1 MKLIPDRLKFRWSKW
16 QLQRREQW
24 WAKHEGENRSIMHP
38 IQDGVAMN
46 LYLDSELCK
55 LIYYKHFEAHER
67 EFMNAFLR
75 PGDTFVDVGANIGL
89 FSLIAARVVG
99 PSGRVFSFEPTPLSY
114 SRLQE
119 NIQANGFNNVRTFQ
133 LALSDEEGSLEFSKS
148 VDGFDAWN
156 SPAAPAMGSK
166 IEKEQ
171 VQATTWD
178 KFSVDQD
185 LNGKIT
191 MMKIDVEGWESRV
204 LAGARESLKCP
215 DAPLLQ
221 VEFTEEAAIL
231 AGSTCAELYRS
242 LESLGY
248 GMCVFN
254 ADKRCL
260 VPDPIRESYPYQNLF
275 AVKDLAAANSRL
287 RSAG

>member
-1 MKLIPDRLKFRWSKW
+1 
-16 QLQRREQW
+16 
-24 WAKHEGENRSIMHP
+24 
-38 IQDGVAMN
+38 MN

-89 FSLIAARVVG
+89 FSLIAARLVG
-99 PSGRVFSFEPTPLSY
+99 PSGRVFAFEPTPLSY

-119 NIQANGFNNVRTFQ
+119 NIQANRFENVRTFQ
-133 LALSDEEGSLEFSKS
+133 LALSDKEGSLEFSKS

-178 KFSVDQD
+178 KFSSDHD
-185 LNGKIT
+185 LSEKVT
-191 MMKIDVEGWESRV
+191 MMKIDVEGWESKV
-204 LAGARESLKCP
+204 LAGACESLQLP

-231 AGSTCAELYRS
+231 AGTTCAALYRD
-242 LESLGY
+242 LENLGY
-248 GMCVFN
+248 EMFTF
-254 ADKRCL
+254 DSEHRRL
-260 VPDPIRESYPYQNLF
+260 LQSPPQDRYPYQNLF
-275 AVKDLAAANSRL
+275 ASKQPQLVNQRLASNA
-287 RSAG
+287 

>member
-1 MKLIPDRLKFRWSKW
+1 
-16 QLQRREQW
+16 
-24 WAKHEGENRSIMHP
+24 
-38 IQDGVAMN
+38 MN

-89 FSLIAARVVG
+89 FSLIAARIVG
-99 PSGRVFSFEPTPLSY
+99 PSGQVFAFEPTPLSY

-119 NIQANGFNNVRTFQ
+119 NIQANRFANVRTFQ
-133 LALSDEEGSLEFSKS
+133 LALSDQEGSLEFSKS

-178 KFSVDQD
+178 KFSSDHD
-185 LNGKIT
+185 LRGKVT
-191 MMKIDVEGWESRV
+191 MMKIDVEGWESKV
-204 LAGARESLKCP
+204 LAGACESLQRP

-221 VEFTEEAAIL
+221 VEFTEEAALL
-231 AGSTCAELYRS
+231 AGSTCAELYRN

-248 GMCVFN
+248 RMHVF
-254 ADKRCL
+254 DIGKRCL

-275 AVKDLAAANSRL
+275 ATKDLEAVNSRL
-287 RSAG
+287 RTVA